1 MLNKSSSK
9 TYLNILLLFSFLSL
23 FSCAKKI
30 DNRTTE
36 IRIVDLNG
44 QPKQIKRIMPEGNA
58 KMLAMQNK
66 ELENNNSLQNNTGS
80 NLTNT
85 TDTPTD
91 NLLSQNNQNQ
101 ISTQP
106 FTQDLSEQNNSSN
119 IANNQ
124 QSKATIS
131 YDMSE
136 ESNDSNTNQ
145 NITQGGDILSQND
158 QQKIQNIESTNNN
171 SSPQA
176 TPKSNKKFKFIATKT
191 KVSDN
196 VEADGSK
203 IFIQIGFFSSSI
215 NANNTLANSK
225 KIANGSIKEVNINGQ
240 NGYKVFLGPI
250 KSHKEAITILKKA
263 KKSGYKDAFI
273 AR

>member
-136 ESNDSNTNQ
+136 ESNDNNTN
-145 NITQGGDILSQND
+145 
-158 QQKIQNIESTNNN
+158 QNIESTNNN